1 MSSESARM
9 SALSQL
15 PKIDIGMV
23 LGSERLPP
31 PRGPV
36 RLDLGGID
44 TSEAPAVLQHC
55 FARLGFRYE
64 RVLVPRDPAA
74 REALLLMAPRAV
86 GLGVSQITF
95 IVTTTLASGLGT
107 GAITAYNVA
116 FTLLQIPIGVIGVP
130 LGVVVFPALSRELA
144 RGEHGA
150 YTALLVRSLR
160 LILFAMLPLTG
171 LGIVLR
177 GEIVT
182 LLFGYGRFDAA
193 AIELTAGTL
202 LVFLL
207 GLAGHS
213 AIAIL
218 ARAFYAAKETRI
230 PVYAAIVSVVG
241 ATQPSPLSMAIAFIL
256 ACSAS

>member
-1 MSSESARM
+1 MTRTK
-9 SALSQL
+9 L
-15 PKIDIGMV
+15 
-23 LGSERLPP
+23 LGAFPQRRVAGVNERLI
-31 PRGPV
+31 V
-36 RLDLGGID
+36 VVALGGI
-44 TSEAPAVLQHC
+44 A
-55 FARLGFRYE
+55 
-64 RVLVPRDPAA
+64 
-74 REALLLMAPRAV
+74 ALLA
-86 GLGVSQITF
+86 
-95 IVTTTLASGLGT
+95 
-107 GAITAYNVA
+107 
-116 FTLLQIPIGVIGVP
+116 

-207 GLAGHS
+207 GLAGQFRGVFYYFRLPDALRLGLALLAACERPPATTPPRRPASRPARSSRS
-213 AIAIL
+213 AT
-218 ARAFYAAKETRI
+218 RAPA
-230 PVYAAIVSVVG
+230 
-241 ATQPSPLSMAIAFIL
+241 
-256 ACSAS
+256 